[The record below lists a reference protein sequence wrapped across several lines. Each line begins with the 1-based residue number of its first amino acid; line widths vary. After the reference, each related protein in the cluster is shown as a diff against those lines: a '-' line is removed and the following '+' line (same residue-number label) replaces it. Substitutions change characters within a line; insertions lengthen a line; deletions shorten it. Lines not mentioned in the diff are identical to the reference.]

1 MVVGFVSLVLA
12 GAFRTA
18 LLSSVPLVCKLV
30 GNVLWRAVWLGELSC
45 YGRKMGGSN
54 EPPILGRF
62 ALPSVGVVR
71 HRRRG
76 AAFPPETAPGC
87 VLGPQEYFSLA
98 LWLLESAGAF

>member
-45 YGRKMGGSN
+45 YGRKKGGSN

-76 AAFPPETAPGC
+76 C
-87 VLGPQEYFSLA
+87 I
-98 LWLLESAGAF
+98 SAGDSPGVRFRATGVLLSCPLVT